1 MSKTI
6 GETLKT
12 RRFYPELFKMT
23 DFVSA
28 NTYQLNE
35 NKLKCTVCRIVTIRH
50 LRHLLGV
57 CKTTRSSQSAL
68 ANKEFS

>member
-1 MSKTI
+1 MKNVSKAI
-6 GETLKT
+6 GESPKT

-35 NKLKCTVCRIVTIRH
+35 IKLKCTVCRV
-50 LRHLLGV
+50 
-57 CKTTRSSQSAL
+57 
-68 ANKEFS
+68 

>member
-6 GETLKT
+6 DETLKT

-35 NKLKCTVCRIVTIRH
+35 NKLKCTVCRIETIRH
-50 LRHLLGV
+50 LRH
-57 CKTTRSSQSAL
+57 
-68 ANKEFS
+68 